1 MNGGYTYRAES
12 DSDMQDDIAEIAAN
26 SLLTSRRRA
35 VFRD

>member
-1 MNGGYTYRAES
+1 MNRGYAYQTES

-26 SLLTSRRRA
+26 SLLTSRRQA